1 VTGDGAGG
9 LLPPAS
15 EAGIYL
21 VEEAEVGPLS
31 EAAAACGVRCVRVD
45 LHDSATRE
53 GFLDRISSALS
64 FPAHVG
70 RNWDALADA
79 LGDLGRPGDPGMV
92 LLLLNSGRMRRES
105 GAAFQTAMDVL
116 QAGSAEWAGR
126 RCPLWVFVA
135 LEESACRAGG

>member
-1 VTGDGAGG
+1 MAELGGDERSLPQLGA
-9 LLPPAS
+9 PERP
-15 EAGIYL
+15 
-21 VEEAEVGPLS
+21 GPLQPYLRR
-31 EAAAACGVRCVRVD
+31 A
-45 LHDSATRE
+45 
-53 GFLDRISSALS
+53 F

-105 GAAFQTAMDVL
+105 GAGFQTAMDVL

-135 LEESACRAGG
+135 LEESECRTGG